1 MRMYLVTTT
10 QRCGSTW
17 LAAMLE
23 QMTGTAARYVD
34 GLVCGFRL
42 RAPSAKTA
50 SVDFGKMLQAER
62 GTRVFKTHDVPN
74 WEFDA
79 VCAAVPGLR
88 VLTVSRDFKDVAVS
102 RYFYYRYYWP
112 GDPSLGPLP
121 RHLAE
126 CFAGLAGL
134 SDAESLGRL
143 VRHAVLR
150 EWAQEWAAFEGSF
163 ATERALRVR
172 YAGLLDGSERAAL
185 EAFTGQAI
193 PQVESFAE
201 ARDAEAATTGRDG
214 ARLFHRRGLCGA
226 WREWLT
232 AAQGAEMDALA
243 AANLC
248 RAQSAEIA

>member
-1 MRMYLVTTT
+1 MYLVTTT

-17 LAAMLE
+17 LTGMLE

-42 RAPSAKTA
+42 RAPSAETA
-50 SVDFGKMLQAER
+50 ARDFGKLLREES
-62 GTRVFKTHDVPN
+62 GTRVFKTHDVPG

-121 RHLAE
+121 ERLAE
-126 CFAGLAGL
+126 FFAGCAGM

-143 VRHAVLR
+143 AGHGVLR
-150 EWAQEWAAFEGSF
+150 EWAQEWAAFEGGF

-185 EAFTGQAI
+185 EAFTGRGL

-201 ARDAEAATTGRDG
+201 ARNAEAAATGREG
-214 ARLFHRRGLCGA
+214 SRLFHRRGQCGA

-243 AANLC
+243 EASLAGG
-248 RAQSAEIA
+248 QP

>member
-1 MRMYLVTTT
+1 MYLVTTT

-17 LAAMLE
+17 LVRMLE
-23 QMTGTAARYVD
+23 QMTGNAARYVD
-34 GLVCGFRL
+34 GLVCGLRL
-42 RAPSAKTA
+42 REPSAGTA
-50 SVDFGKMLQAER
+50 AGEFGKILRAES
-62 GTRVFKTHDVPN
+62 GTRVCKTHDVPS

-88 VLTVSRDFKDVAVS
+88 LLTVSRDFKDVAVS

-112 GDPSLGPLP
+112 GDPSLGSLP

-163 ATERALRVR
+163 ASERVLRVR

-185 EAFTGQAI
+185 EAFTGEPLPPMA
-193 PQVESFAE
+193 SFAE
-201 ARDAEAATTGRDG
+201 TREAESAATGREG
-214 ARLFHRRGLCGA
+214 AGLFHRRGLCGA

-243 AANLC
+243 AAHLC
-248 RAQSAEIA
+248 GAQSAEIG

>member
-1 MRMYLVTTT
+1 MYLITTT

-17 LAAMLE
+17 LTGMLE

-42 RAPSAKTA
+42 REPSAGTA
-50 SVDFGKMLQAER
+50 AGEFGEMLRAES
-62 GTRVFKTHDVPN
+62 GARVFKTHDVPS

-150 EWAQEWAAFEGSF
+150 EWAQEWAAFEGDF
-163 ATERALRVR
+163 ASENVLRVR

-185 EAFTGQAI
+185 EAFTGE
-193 PQVESFAE
+193 PLPPVDSFAE
-201 ARDAEAATTGRDG
+201 TQEAESAATGREG
-214 ARLFHRRGLCGA
+214 ARLFHRRGQCGA

-243 AANLC
+243 AAHLC
-248 RAQSAEIA
+248 GAQSDEIG